1 MLAKAMSTAHPR
13 NTSLGMAPSFI
24 ARQGFAELVFF
35 RTPFKSASVILA
47 TNCMFVII
55 QIDGFRPAPPGKRV
69 CLHSF
74 MTLGVGMRKF

>member
-13 NTSLGMAPSFI
+13 KTSLRMAQSFI
-24 ARQGFAELVFF
+24 ARQGVAERVSF

-47 TNCMFVII
+47 ANCMFVII
-55 QIDGFRPAPPGKRV
+55 QIDGFRPAPHGNEFA
-69 CLHSF
+69 LL